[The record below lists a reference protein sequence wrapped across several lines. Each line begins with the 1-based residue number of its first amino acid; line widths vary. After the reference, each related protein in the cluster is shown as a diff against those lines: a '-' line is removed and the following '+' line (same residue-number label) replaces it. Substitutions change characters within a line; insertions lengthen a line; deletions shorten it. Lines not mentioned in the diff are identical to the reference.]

1 MYRYDLHVHTKEVSP
16 CGKLTVEETVDLY
29 KAKGYDGF
37 WLTNHFHRE
46 FFERTKGLTWEQ
58 RVEAFFFPGEKG
70 RNMPGRIS
78 LSGRAWNCGF

>member
-37 WLTNHFHRE
+37 WLTNHF
-46 FFERTKGLTWEQ
+46 Q
-58 RVEAFFFPGEKG
+58 RADNRWDPSETAVPCPA
-70 RNMPGRIS
+70 R
-78 LSGRAWNCGF
+78 